1 MSGLKHN
8 FDRTQQGA
16 ALLTSLLILLV
27 LSLLAVASMQNV
39 SLQER
44 MVSAVRDGQIALEA
58 AEYAAREAE
67 ALLDNNTVTLGN
79 FGVQAGLYNKAT
91 TPDIFD
97 DATWIAGNG
106 SSSIAATG
114 FPTSE
119 LSVAP
124 RYLIEHVGQVTNQD
138 QINNMAVG
146 NYGGASSATPPEGFR
161 IVAWSSGRTGQT
173 RRIIEVYYGKGS

>member
-1 MSGLKHN
+1 MSHSYRAVN
-8 FDRTQQGA
+8 QHQRGA

-67 ALLDNNTVTLGN
+67 LVLENNTVTLGN
-79 FGVQAGLYNKAT
+79 FGVQAGLYEKAT
-91 TPDIFD
+91 APNIYA
-97 DATWIAGNG
+97 DATWASG
-106 SSSIAATG
+106 STSGSIAATG

-119 LSVAP
+119 LAAAP
-124 RYLIEHVGQVTNQD
+124 RYLIEHVGQVTNEE
-138 QINNMAVG
+138 QINDMAVG
-146 NYGGASSATPPEGFR
+146 NYGGAAAAGPPEGFR